1 MQFMKIK
8 LIYYNRSTG
17 LTITSVQTLT
27 MLQVLFQVSLVV
39 LKYSLYLKRHVLSD
53 CINTIILKRLIFFY
67 LLAINSTMLKCV
79 LIGINNCL
87 FKN

>member
-1 MQFMKIK
+1 MKGMQFMKIK

-39 LKYSLYLKRHVLSD
+39 LKYSLYLKRHVLSN
-53 CINTIILKRLIFFY
+53 CLNTIILK
-67 LLAINSTMLKCV
+67 
-79 LIGINNCL
+79 
-87 FKN
+87 